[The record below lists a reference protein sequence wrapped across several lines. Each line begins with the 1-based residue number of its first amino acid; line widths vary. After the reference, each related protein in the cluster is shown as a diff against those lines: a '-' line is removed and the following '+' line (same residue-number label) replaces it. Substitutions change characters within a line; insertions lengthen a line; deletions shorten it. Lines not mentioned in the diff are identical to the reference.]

1 MRTDKIGR
9 LKVKRWQEF
18 WVTTFWRYPNRL
30 FALKAAIAMAVLV
43 IPFVALNLS
52 FIGVT
57 LGLGALAGALSET
70 DDHPKG
76 RIKALILCL
85 ISFAI
90 SSASVELL
98 RPYPILF
105 GVGLVGSTLTFIIL
119 GGLGERYRG
128 VTFGALLVAIYTML
142 GSDISPQWYWQP
154 LLLPAGALCYGILSL
169 LLLVSNPW
177 RLLEEQLALGFENLS
192 LYMKE
197 KSRLFPSE
205 AKVQEK
211 LINRLSMQNIQ
222 VINSLES
229 CKNVLNSYADALQDP
244 NALRPYLHQFL
255 LLQSLHER
263 AASSHERYDLLS
275 KDSDNHAMIEG
286 LGQLLLQL
294 SQACHQL
301 SKSLLTGTAYQHP
314 VSLKWTIAALDDQI
328 KKQLSNHE
336 TNNLSLLLK
345 NLTQSH
351 ISLQNLNYNVET
363 GLLPR
368 VDRDSRSLWERFT
381 EQLNWE
387 HPRLRYA
394 IRLSTCFLIGY
405 ILLRWFNIEKGD
417 WILLTSLFV
426 CQPSYSETRRRLFQ
440 RILGTLSGVV
450 AGVLI
455 VQILPTKAG
464 QTLLMLTAAYAFFVW
479 LRKNYAVSVV
489 FVTIFVIAAFN
500 LIAGKGL
507 IVMGPRIMDTIIG
520 SVLAIAVV
528 RVLWPDWQHKHLPN
542 LLTKALE
549 KNKVYI
555 SSILKEHREHQ
566 VDDLN
571 YRIARHRAHQADN
584 ALVLAW
590 KSMKLEPKKQQKFQ
604 KHAFSLTYLNHALL
618 SYLSALG
625 AHKNT
630 TDYIS
635 KEQREMYLRIE
646 SVLDR
651 AVRALKENEPCD
663 PSIGLHDFLNE
674 LSILLTSC
682 EKGVERQKLV
692 LLYNIAEVSEQLL
705 REASLITKENKS

>member
-1 MRTDKIGR
+1 MGVERKRG
-9 LKVKRWQEF
+9 LKAKGLQEF
-18 WVTTFWRYPNRL
+18 WVSTFWRYPNRL
-30 FALKAAIAMAVLV
+30 FALKAAIAVAVLV

-57 LGLGALAGALSET
+57 LALGALAGALSET

-76 RIKALILCL
+76 RIKALILTL

-98 RPYPILF
+98 RPFPILF

-142 GSDISPQWYWQP
+142 GGDQSTQWYWQP
-154 LLLPAGALCYGILSL
+154 LLLPAGALCYGVLSLSL
-169 LLLVSNPW
+169 LAYRPW
-177 RLLEEQLALGFENLS
+177 RLLEEQLAQGFEDLS
-192 LYMKE
+192 LYMKK
-197 KSRLFPSE
+197 KSELFPSDAE
-205 AKVQEK
+205 VQEK
-211 LINRLSMQNIQ
+211 LINRLSLQNIQ
-222 VINSLES
+222 VVNSLER
-229 CKNVLNSYADALQDP
+229 CKNVLNSYADALEDQTL
-244 NALRPYLHQFL
+244 LRPYLHQFL

-275 KDSDNHAMIEG
+275 KDTHNHEMLEG

-301 SKSLLTGTAYQHP
+301 SKSMLTGNSYQHP
-314 VSLKWTIAALDDQI
+314 VALKWTISALNDQI
-328 KKQLSNHE
+328 KRQLSKHE

-351 ISLQNLNYNVET
+351 ISLQNLNFNVET

-368 VDRDSRSLWERFT
+368 VDRDHRSLWERFI
-381 EQLNWE
+381 EQLDWY

-394 IRLSTCFLIGY
+394 IRLSACFLVAYVLMLG
-405 ILLRWFNIEKGD
+405 FNIEKGE

-440 RILGTLSGVV
+440 RVLGTLTGVL

-455 VQILPTKAG
+455 VQLLPTLAG
-464 QTLLMLTAAYAFFVW
+464 QTLLMLVATYAFFVW

-500 LIAGKGL
+500 VTAGKGL
-507 IVMGPRIMDTIIG
+507 IILGPRIMDTIIG
-520 SVLAIAVV
+520 SLLAIAAV
-528 RVLWPDWQHKHLPN
+528 RFLWPDWQQKRLPS
-542 LLTKALE
+542 LLTTALE
-549 KNKVYI
+549 KNKIYF
-555 SSILKEHREHQ
+555 SSILSEYQEHKA
-566 VDDLN
+566 DDLN
-571 YRIARHRAHQADN
+571 YRIARHKAHLADN
-584 ALVLAW
+584 ALALAW

-630 TDYIS
+630 AKYIS
-635 KEQREMYLRIE
+635 KEQQDMFLQIE
-646 SVLDR
+646 TVLAR
-651 AVRALKENEPCD
+651 AVTALQENEPCD
-663 PSIGLHDFLNE
+663 PSIGLHSFLDE
-674 LSILLTSC
+674 LSTLLNSC

-692 LLYNIAEVSEQLL
+692 LIYNIAEVSEQLL
-705 REASLITKENKS
+705 REASQIAKETKS

>member
-1 MRTDKIGR
+1 MGVERKR
-9 LKVKRWQEF
+9 KLKARGLQEF
-18 WVTTFWRYPNRL
+18 WVSTFWRYPNRL
-30 FALKAAIAMAVLV
+30 FALKGAIAVAVLV
-43 IPFVALNLS
+43 VPFVALNLT

-57 LGLGALAGALSET
+57 LALGALAGALSET

-76 RIKALILCL
+76 RIKALILTL

-98 RPYPILF
+98 RPFPILF

-142 GSDISPQWYWQP
+142 GGDPNIQWYWQP
-154 LLLPAGALCYGILSL
+154 LLLPAGALCYGVLSLSL
-169 LLLVSNPW
+169 LAYRPW
-177 RLLEEQLALGFENLS
+177 RLLEEQLAQGFEDLS
-192 LYMKE
+192 LYMKK
-197 KSRLFPSE
+197 KSELFPSE

-211 LINRLSMQNIQ
+211 LINRLSLQNIQ
-222 VINSLES
+222 VVNSLER
-229 CKNVLNSYADALQDP
+229 CKNVLNSYADALDDQTL
-244 NALRPYLHQFL
+244 LRPYLHQFL

-275 KDSDNHAMIEG
+275 KDTDNHEMLEG

-301 SKSLLTGTAYQHP
+301 SKSMLTGTSYQHP
-314 VSLKWTIAALDDQI
+314 VALKWTISALNDQI
-328 KKQLSNHE
+328 KRQLSKHE

-351 ISLQNLNYNVET
+351 ISLQNLNFNVET

-381 EQLNWE
+381 EQLNWN

-394 IRLSTCFLIGY
+394 IRLSACFLIAYVLMLG
-405 ILLRWFNIEKGD
+405 FNIEKGE

-440 RILGTLSGVV
+440 RVLGTLTGVL

-455 VQILPTKAG
+455 VQLLPTMAG
-464 QTLLMLTAAYAFFVW
+464 QTLLMLVATYAFFVW

-500 LIAGKGL
+500 VTAGKGL
-507 IVMGPRIMDTIIG
+507 IILGPRIMDTIIG
-520 SVLAIAVV
+520 AVLAIAAV
-528 RVLWPDWQHKHLPN
+528 RFLWPDWQQKRLPG
-542 LLTKALE
+542 LLTTALE
-549 KNKVYI
+549 KNRIYF
-555 SSILKEHREHQ
+555 SSILSEYQEHQ
-566 VDDLN
+566 TDDLN
-571 YRIARHRAHQADN
+571 YRIARHKAHLADN

-630 TDYIS
+630 AKYIS
-635 KEQREMYLRIE
+635 KEQQDMFLQIE
-646 SVLDR
+646 KVLAR
-651 AVRALKENEPCD
+651 AVTALHENEPCD
-663 PSIGLHDFLNE
+663 PSIGLHSFLDE
-674 LSILLTSC
+674 LSTLLTSC

-692 LLYNIAEVSEQLL
+692 LIYNIAEVSEQLL
-705 REASLITKENKS
+705 REASQIAKETKA